1 MEVKITHLDRVKFAI
16 QSRSHTI
23 LCDQPAENGG
33 EDCGM
38 TPPELLLA
46 SLGSCAAFYAVQYLK
61 TRNLAETGV
70 EVTVT
75 AEKLKQ
81 PARVGNF
88 RVHVVCPVCSHGRTD
103 GRADALRASLPGSQ
117 HSACAARDQDRVSYR
132 RGVRA
137 AKLTIPTDSGRA
149 LNAMLIVYCEPVF
162 YSLNGKYGKLSCR
175 CLTGKCGTTQLPES
189 RGGVVVHATRGEPPN
204 QGP

>member
-1 MEVKITHLDRVKFAI
+1 MMEVKITHLDRVKFAI

-33 EDCGM
+33 EDSGM

-46 SLGSCAAFYAVQYLK
+46 SLGSCAAFYAAQYLR

-88 RVHVVCPVCSHGRTD
+88 RVHVACPVSLTEEQTEGLMRSVHHCLIHNTLLTPPEI
-103 GRADALRASLPGSQ
+103 AIELTTKEITAL
-117 HSACAARDQDRVSYR
+117 
-132 RGVRA
+132 
-137 AKLTIPTDSGRA
+137 
-149 LNAMLIVYCEPVF
+149 
-162 YSLNGKYGKLSCR
+162 
-175 CLTGKCGTTQLPES
+175 
-189 RGGVVVHATRGEPPN
+189 HA
-204 QGP
+204 

>member
-33 EDCGM
+33 EDSGM

-81 PARVGNF
+81 PARLGNF
-88 RVHVVCPVCSHGRTD
+88 GVRVVCPL
-103 GRADALRASLPGSQ
+103 ALTEDQTEGLMRSVHHCLIHNTLLAPPEIKIELAIAEASVPQS
-117 HSACAARDQDRVSYR
+117 
-132 RGVRA
+132 
-137 AKLTIPTDSGRA
+137 
-149 LNAMLIVYCEPVF
+149 
-162 YSLNGKYGKLSCR
+162 
-175 CLTGKCGTTQLPES
+175 
-189 RGGVVVHATRGEPPN
+189 
-204 QGP
+204 